1 MKIVFLARFHK
12 DLDKIGEKYVKEK
25 LIRVIEEF
33 ESTENL
39 RDIRNIKKLAGD
51 KISYRIRLGDYRI
64 GIYCENGIAEF
75 ARIVHRKEIYKVF
88 P

>member
-1 MKIVFLARFHK
+1 M
-12 DLDKIGEKYVKEK
+12 KEK
-25 LIRVIEEF
+25 LIRIIEEF
-33 ESTENL
+33 ELAKNL
-39 RDIRNIKKLAGD
+39 RDIRNIKKLTGD

-64 GIYCENGIAEF
+64 GIYYENSIVEF